1 MVLILA
7 PCGNFTVCEGSPVIV
22 VTLLGN
28 AQLLLLA
35 HPVAEL
41 LGFFQVM
48 LAGVQ
53 QLAIPEAHR
62 LHDEMGMDVVGVCMY
77 RCQGHVVGI
86 HGCQQL

>member
-1 MVLILA
+1 M
-7 PCGNFTVCEGSPVIV
+7 
-22 VTLLGN
+22 GN

-35 HPVAEL
+35 HLIAEQL
-41 LGFFQVM
+41 SFFQVM

-62 LHDEMGMDVVGVCMY
+62 LHDEMGVDVVGVCMH

-86 HGCQQL
+86 HGSQQL